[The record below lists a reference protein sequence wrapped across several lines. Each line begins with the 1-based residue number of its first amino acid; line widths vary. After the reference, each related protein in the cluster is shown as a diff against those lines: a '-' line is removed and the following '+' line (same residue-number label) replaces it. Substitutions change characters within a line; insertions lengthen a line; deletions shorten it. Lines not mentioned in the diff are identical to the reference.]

1 MSRHVKESDPWIDRL
16 SDYLDAGL
24 SVRER
29 AALEKHLATCADCA
43 AVLDELRQV
52 VARGKSLDRPAE
64 PGRDLWPGI
73 ARRLSSRP
81 ASPAALWLPLSWRGW
96 RPQLAAAA
104 ILLLACLALVALLQ
118 RGFEPTAR
126 HASAG
131 SSSIPARAHE
141 ADRDYEKDVAT
152 LHREARARLTLDPH
166 LVEVLDEN
174 LATLDAAIATYQ
186 DALAEEPGDA
196 QLRRRLDAARHRKL
210 EVLQQAVRL
219 ATEGSE

>member
-1 MSRHVKESDPWIDRL
+1 MDRL
-16 SDYLDAGL
+16 PEYLDAEL
-24 SVRER
+24 SVREC

-73 ARRLSSRP
+73 ARRLSSKP
-81 ASPAALWLPLSWRGW
+81 ASPVALWLPLSLRGW

-104 ILLLACLALVALLQ
+104 ILLLASLAIVALLY
-118 RGFEPTAR
+118 RSAEPTAR
-126 HASAG
+126 QTSAG
-131 SSSIPARAHE
+131 SSSVAGPADE
-141 ADRDYEKDVAT
+141 AERDYEKDVAT

-210 EVLQQAVRL
+210 EVLQQAVTL